1 MGLMLGV
8 SDRYFL
14 LKESVGKIR
23 LSEYGMLFSNKDISL
38 GVELRHFMGSLF
50 LGFVQMLI

>member
-8 SDRYFL
+8 RDHYFL
-14 LKESVGKIR
+14 LKESICKIR